1 MRKAVLD
8 ENNRVIDLIP
18 ATEENAALPDAGNT
32 VSMGCFYVP
41 LDGSYLPP
49 PDPPAMPEP
58 VPEVIS
64 RFQAKAALL
73 QMDLLATAEAHVL
86 GESTLA
92 AMAWEDINEF
102 RRDSALVN
110 HIGPVLGLDAEGMD
124 NLFRLA
130 ATITI

>member
-18 ATEENAALPDAGNT
+18 ATEENSALPDAGNT
-32 VSMGCFYVP
+32 VSMGCFYDP
-41 LDGSYLPP
+41 GTSSFLPP
-49 PDPPAMPEP
+49 PDPPVMPEP

-64 RFQAKAALL
+64 RFQAKVALL
-73 QMDLLATAEAHVL
+73 QMGLLAAAEAHVL

-92 AMAWEDINEF
+92 AMAWEDVNEF
-102 RRDSALVN
+102 RRDSPLVN
-110 HIGPVLGLDAEGMD
+110 HIAPELGLDAEGLD

-130 ATITI
+130 ATISV

>member
-1 MRKAVLD
+1 MRKAILD

-18 ATEENAALPDAGNT
+18 ATEENSALPDAGNT
-32 VSMGCFYVP
+32 VSIGCFYVP

-49 PDPPAMPEP
+49 PDPPFTPEP
-58 VPEVIS
+58 VPEVIT

-73 QMDLLATAEAHVL
+73 QLNLLAAAEAHVL
-86 GESTLA
+86 SESTLA

-110 HIGPVLGLDAEGMD
+110 HIGPILGLDTEGMD
-124 NLFRLA
+124 DLFRLA